1 MWTFWANIL
10 PRLGL
15 LIRAGD
21 HVRAGDHAERGPQ
34 LGGGAMLEKVRADFA
49 MAREENVGSDRDR
62 RLRLFFQPGT
72 IAVLSYRFCHLM
84 RSIRLPVVRH
94 LAWIPVLLVRGL
106 SQLVTGVHIS
116 SKADIGPGFVV
127 HTVYGIFIPPTKI
140 GANCTVQTGVV
151 LGYGVRSIGDNV
163 LIGSGAKIVGPI
175 TIGNN
180 VVIAPNS
187 LVVTNVPD
195 DTTVAGVPA
204 RISIGRSISTLTIL
218 GGKAEHRRRRVAS
231 ETAAAA
237 MPERGGAGAVM
248 S

>member
-1 MWTFWANIL
+1 
-10 PRLGL
+10 
-15 LIRAGD
+15 
-21 HVRAGDHAERGPQ
+21 
-34 LGGGAMLEKVRADFA
+34 MLENVRADIA
-49 MAREENVGSDRDR
+49 MAGQVNVGNDRDR
-62 RLRLFFQPGT
+62 RFRLFFQPGT

-84 RSIRLPVVRH
+84 RGIRLPVLRN
-94 LAWIPVLLVRGL
+94 LAWIPVMLVRGL

-180 VVIAPNS
+180 VLIAPNS
-187 LVVTNVPD
+187 LVLTNVPD
-195 DTTVAGVPA
+195 NTTVAGVPA
-204 RISIGRSISTLTIL
+204 RISIGRSLSTLVVLDVL
-218 GGKAEHRRRRVAS
+218 GKSPAPPSRAAS
-231 ETAAAA
+231 ETAPTAT
-237 MPERGGAGAVM
+237 PEREGASAAI

>member
-1 MWTFWANIL
+1 MWYISAD
-10 PRLGL
+10 PR
-15 LIRAGD
+15 
-21 HVRAGDHAERGPQ
+21 V
-34 LGGGAMLEKVRADFA
+34 GGGTMLENVRADIA
-49 MAREENVGSDRDR
+49 MAGQVNVGNDRDR
-62 RLRLFFQPGT
+62 RFRLFFQPGT

-84 RSIRLPVVRH
+84 RGIRLPVLRN
-94 LAWIPVLLVRGL
+94 LAWIPVMLVRGL

-163 LIGSGAKIVGPI
+163 VIGSGAKIVGPI

-180 VVIAPNS
+180 VLIAPNS
-187 LVVTNVPD
+187 LVLTNVPD
-195 DTTVAGVPA
+195 NTTVAGVPA
-204 RISIGRSISTLTIL
+204 RISIGRSISTLVVLDAL
-218 GGKAEHRRRRVAS
+218 GKSAAPPRRAAS
-231 ETAAAA
+231 ETAPTAT
-237 MPERGGAGAVM
+237 PEREGASAAI

>member
-1 MWTFWANIL
+1 VGFCG
-10 PRLGL
+10 LGL
-15 LIRAGD
+15 GRLTAAWGPPKGKPQWEVGD
-21 HVRAGDHAERGPQ
+21 
-34 LGGGAMLEKVRADFA
+34 GAMLENVRADIA

-62 RLRLFFQPGT
+62 RFRVFFQPGT

-84 RSIRLPVVRH
+84 RSIRLPLVRH
-94 LAWIPVLLVRGL
+94 LAWMPVLLVRGL
-106 SQLVTGVHIS
+106 SQLLTGVHIS
-116 SKADIGPGFVV
+116 SKAAIGPGFVV

-151 LGYGVRSIGDNV
+151 LAYGVRSIGDNV

-187 LVVTNVPD
+187 LVIANVPD

-204 RISIGRSISTLTIL
+204 RISMGRSISTSLIL
-218 GGKAEHRRRRVAS
+218 GGKAEYQRRCAAS
-231 ETAAAA
+231 ETAEAAT
-237 MPERGGAGAVM
+237 PKREGAGAVI

>member
-1 MWTFWANIL
+1 
-10 PRLGL
+10 
-15 LIRAGD
+15 
-21 HVRAGDHAERGPQ
+21 V
-34 LGGGAMLEKVRADFA
+34 MLENVRADIA
-49 MAREENVGSDRDR
+49 MAREVNVGSDRDR
-62 RLRLFFQPGT
+62 RLRVFFQPGT

-94 LAWIPVLLVRGL
+94 VAWIPVLLVRGL

-116 SKADIGPGFVV
+116 SKADIGPGFAV

-163 LIGSGAKIVGPI
+163 VIGSGAKIVGTI

-187 LVVTNVPD
+187 LVIADVPD
-195 DTTVAGVPA
+195 NTTIAGVPA
-204 RISIGRSISTLTIL
+204 RISIGRSIPSLFVL
-218 GGKAEHRRRRVAS
+218 GGKAGHRRRPAVS

-237 MPERGGAGAVM
+237 MPERKAAGAVI